1 MLRSA
6 PIPNFLL
13 IYCLITQT
21 HIHERRLT
29 TLHQYCITFNKRQ
42 WDMFKNPKPDG
53 TLPPQL
59 PTLCAHTRTHTITL
73 SLNVI
78 SQWAKKKKKKA
89 AECKW
94 ELEQSMENDCI
105 MWSVSLALNLKGC
118 WVYLLWNR
126 GFMPADILS
135 LPADKFCSSFA
146 EIDDK
151 KMSKTGEVRN
161 KL

>member
-1 MLRSA
+1 MGRC
-6 PIPNFLL
+6 LL
-13 IYCLITQT
+13 NS
-21 HIHERRLT
+21 RLS
-29 TLHQYCITFNKRQ
+29 
-42 WDMFKNPKPDG
+42 
-53 TLPPQL
+53 
-59 PTLCAHTRTHTITL
+59 AHTHALTQSLSPWML
-73 SLNVI
+73 SL
-78 SQWAKKKKKKA
+78 SEQKKKKKKA

-118 WVYLLWNR
+118 WVYLLWNK

-135 LPADKFCSSFA
+135 LLADKFCSSFA
-146 EIDDK
+146 ELDDK